1 MTKLAEYA
9 RQAVDL
15 KPSHAPVTWWNA
27 RRINRR
33 WGRGMITSY
42 QRPKT
47 AEDVERGL
55 QLIAGIEVPNWKM
68 IQAGIDRQAVP
79 QMVSGG
85 YAGLEGASASGAAQS
100 LPDPIAAVT
109 FVNGD
114 FSPFVATTYCPTP
127 NRAPVT
133 ISFYASF
140 TIAGAAA
147 PGTLLVTPG
156 IGTALTAKNLGAG
169 VATATLA
176 AAGTLT
182 LMIDGK
188 LSLRHTG
195 TGSGATAYFTGNM
208 LGRLATAGNGTADVN
223 QTIGFTQGTFDST
236 ALNGLW
242 MTMTGSATTAAIT
255 TQQILFGSWN

>member
-1 MTKLAEYA
+1 MNNI
-9 RQAVDL
+9 
-15 KPSHAPVTWWNA
+15 PVKWWNA
-27 RRINRR
+27 RRVNRR

-47 AEDVERGL
+47 EEDLERGL
-55 QLIAGIEVPNWKM
+55 QLVAGIEVPSWKM
-68 IQAGIDRQAVP
+68 VQAGIDQQGVP

-85 YAGLEGASASGAAQS
+85 YAGLEGVPASGASQA
-100 LPDPIAAVT
+100 LPDIISAVT

-114 FSPFVATTYCPTP
+114 FSPYVATTYCPVP

-133 ISFYASF
+133 ISFYAAF
-140 TIAGAAA
+140 TIAGAAT

-156 IGTALTAKNLGAG
+156 VGTALTAKNLGAG

-176 AAGTLT
+176 TSGTEGLIIAGT
-182 LMIDGK
+182 

-195 TGSGATAYFTGNM
+195 TSTNATAYFTGSM
-208 LGRLATAGNGTADVN
+208 LGKLATTGNGTQDVN
-223 QTIGFTQGTFDST
+223 QVIGFTQGTFDST

-242 MTMTGSATTAAIT
+242 MTCTGTATSATIT
-255 TQQILFGSWN
+255 TQQLLFGSWN